1 MWNPG
6 ELATG
11 DVENYLS
18 KSQEAVQSGGV
29 GSLPL
34 GAHVRDDEQV
44 HDHYK
49 LCLKITEKVSFNIA
63 SEFWMD
69 KSKSKIPKIVHF
81 MRVFEN
87 LKLAVKQCY
96 QTGHFK

>member
-49 LCLKITEKVSFNIA
+49 RCLKITEKVSFNIA
-63 SEFWMD
+63 SAFWMD
-69 KSKSKIPKIVHF
+69 KSKSKIPKIVPF
-81 MRVFEN
+81 GEF
-87 LKLAVKQCY
+87 LKI
-96 QTGHFK
+96 